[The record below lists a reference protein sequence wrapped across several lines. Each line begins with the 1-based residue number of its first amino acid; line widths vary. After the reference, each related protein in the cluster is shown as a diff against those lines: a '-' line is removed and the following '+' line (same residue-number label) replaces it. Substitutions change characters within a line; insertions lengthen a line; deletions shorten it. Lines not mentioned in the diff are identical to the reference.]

1 MVKIE
6 EMKDEVDE
14 MLDRMRRKGG
24 GGGGRSGLK
33 DQNPADVDAFL
44 SSVDKVSDLVSKL
57 KSAET
62 DADLAKAKTEADEFV
77 GQIKDRSEK
86 LKKKNNGD
94 DEDDND
100 DGGYKTRVVSSNKSS
115 LNTNRSFREGT
126 PPHLPPG
133 ASSPAAVQQQEQQ
146 QEQQQVN

>member
-24 GGGGRSGLK
+24 GGGGAKSGLK

-62 DADLAKAKTEADEFV
+62 DADLAKAKNGSRRIRRPNQRQKRKA
-77 GQIKDRSEK
+77 EK
-86 LKKKNNGD
+86 EKQ
-94 DEDDND
+94 
-100 DGGYKTRVVSSNKSS
+100 R
-115 LNTNRSFREGT
+115 R
-126 PPHLPPG
+126 
-133 ASSPAAVQQQEQQ
+133 
-146 QEQQQVN
+146 

>member
-24 GGGGRSGLK
+24 GGKSGLK
-33 DQNPADVDAFL
+33 GQNPADVDAFL

-86 LKKKNNGD
+86 LKLK
-94 DEDDND
+94 
-100 DGGYKTRVVSSNKSS
+100 
-115 LNTNRSFREGT
+115 
-126 PPHLPPG
+126 
-133 ASSPAAVQQQEQQ
+133 
-146 QEQQQVN
+146 